1 MVPCHSCDTYG
12 IGTSQSKRVWA
23 GGFKVINWGCN
34 ASQKR
39 GALFMGKKGS
49 HYVILLYFYVLQG
62 NVKIQQYYILL
73 FTILLLL

>member
-34 ASQKR
+34 ASQKK
-39 GALFMGKKGS
+39 GGSFYGKEGFS
-49 HYVILLYFYVLQG
+49 LCNAAVFLRLTG
-62 NVKIQQYYILL
+62 
-73 FTILLLL
+73 